1 MNLGISLKIIYYQFL
16 LTTKIFKRMNLSN
29 LTGLEKSKVE
39 AFLNERAQNIHDI
52 KMVCELFKSDGF
64 FVDTS
69 NEFLR
74 MYDFNFSNDEMSCI
88 IEKDGEVIKIK
99 KVCGVFELHYFENR
113 FSDGECA
120 FCIESN
126 SIETAVNEC
135 QAKLKAFKAE
145 KSAKPTE
152 KSVIFI

>member
-1 MNLGISLKIIYYQFL
+1 MNLRESLKIIYYQFL
-16 LTTKIFKRMNLSN
+16 LTNKIIQKMNLSN
-29 LTGLEKSKVE
+29 LTDFEKSKLE
-39 AFLNERAQNIHDI
+39 AFLSERAQNINDI
-52 KMVCELFKSDGF
+52 KTICESFKSDGF
-64 FVDTS
+64 VTDVS

-74 MYDFNFSNDEMSCI
+74 MYDFNFSNDELSSI
-88 IEKDGEVIKIK
+88 IERDGESITIK
-99 KVCGVFELHYFENR
+99 KICGVFELSYFENR
-113 FSDGECA
+113 FSNDKCV